1 MYLLSIDTKR
11 TLRDVYEEIE
21 SPSTTDTGMTDIKGQ
36 QDYRMA
42 NLGFTSLEHIARHI
56 DDLVALT

>member
-1 MYLLSIDTKR
+1 MYLLSIDTKQ

-21 SPSTTDTGMTDIKGQ
+21 SLSTTNTGMTDIKGQ

-42 NLGFTSLEHIARHI
+42 NLGFTSLEHIA
-56 DDLVALT
+56 